1 LSAVDSGTEQ
11 KIASHFSNALR
22 DVTIVMVSHRLHSHL
37 AFDKVIVLEN
47 GEIIEMGSP
56 EMLIER
62 GGAFKQMADYQR
74 KQ

>member
-1 LSAVDSGTEQ
+1 
-11 KIASHFSNALR
+11 
-22 DVTIVMVSHRLHSHL
+22 MVSHRLHSHL